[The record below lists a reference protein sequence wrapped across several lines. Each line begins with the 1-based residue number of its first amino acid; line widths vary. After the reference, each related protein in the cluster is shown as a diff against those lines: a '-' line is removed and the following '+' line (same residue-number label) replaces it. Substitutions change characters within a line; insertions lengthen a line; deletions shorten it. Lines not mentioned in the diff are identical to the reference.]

1 MITQTTTLTCK
12 FKDTLGTSKLIT
24 VDNPIENIT
33 TEQINEFMK
42 AAIESNVL
50 IVSEKQPEVSLLTI
64 EGASITNKT
73 VENLELN

>member
-12 FKDTLGTSKLIT
+12 FKDTLGTSKLVT
-24 VDNPIENIT
+24 LDNPNENIT
-33 TEQINEFMK
+33 TDPINEFTK

-50 IVSEKQPEVSLLTI
+50 IVSEKQPEVSFLTV
-64 EGASITNKT
+64 EGASITHKT